1 MQVFFKLKYHH
12 VFAYFS
18 KNLKWYTQ
26 IISSVTLAKEI
37 LYI

>member
-1 MQVFFKLKYHH
+1 MQVFFKLKYHK
-12 VFAYFS
+12 VVAYLS

-26 IISSVTLAKEI
+26 IISSVPLAKEI